1 MEKHL
6 ATFEEIKAEAKAL
19 KKLTPYR
26 IKKMDIETFINLY
39 CAYAKWLGD
48 NLARFSEK
56 YNYEM
61 YYGYRLENPIGKEGY
76 CEGGHVGV
84 HFKTLFMY
92 GMIILPPLG

>member
-56 YNYEM
+56 
-61 YYGYRLENPIGKEGY
+61 
-76 CEGGHVGV
+76 
-84 HFKTLFMY
+84 
-92 GMIILPPLG
+92 